1 MTIIGP
7 PSRAPVRT
15 PAEPSDATV
24 IAESRDDPERFSTIF
39 DRYFAEIHRYVAS
52 RLGDGPADDLAAE
65 TFLTAFTMRHRYDA
79 ERPQARAWL
88 YGIATNLVRRHR
100 RTETRAYRALERA
113 TAEPGDSDGGSGHA
127 DRVADMVSAERM
139 QPRLAA
145 ALAELPARDRDVLL
159 LVAYGDLS
167 YEEVAQALGIR
178 AGTVGSR
185 LNRARRRL
193 RQALGGDP
201 LLDEDL
207 RET

>member
-1 MTIIGP
+1 M
-7 PSRAPVRT
+7 RT
-15 PAEPSDATV
+15 PAEPSDASV
-24 IAESRDDPERFSTIF
+24 IAESREDPERFSTIF

-52 RLGDGPADDLAAE
+52 RLGDGPADDVAAE
-65 TFLTAFTMRHRYDA
+65 TFLTAFTLRHRYDA
-79 ERPQARAWL
+79 GRPQARAWL

-100 RTETRAYRALERA
+100 RTEQRAYRMLRRA
-113 TAEPGDSDGGSGHA
+113 SAETDECGAGAGHA
-127 DRVADMVSAERM
+127 DRVADMVSAQRM

-159 LVAYGDLS
+159 LVAYGELG

-193 RQALGGDP
+193 RHSLSTDLEGDAK
-201 LLDEDL
+201 
-207 RET
+207 